1 MMLLR
6 ANVLTLGF
14 SGIRRDVIELLCEM
28 LNRRVHPVVPEKGSV
43 GASGDLA
50 PLAHL
55 ALSVIGEGEVFFE
68 GQRMASAEALQR
80 AKLKPLELEAKE
92 GLALLNGTQAMH
104 AVGGLALL
112 RAQRLARVADV
123 SGAMSLEAL
132 KGTPVAFDL
141 RLQDARPHPGQKA
154 VAEHLLSLMEDSEI
168 RQSHLTDDPRVQ
180 DAYSLRCMPQVHGA
194 VRGALAHCE
203 DILLI
208 ESASATDNPLVFA
221 ETGDVISGGNFHGA
235 PLAFAFD
242 YAAIAMTDLM
252 SMSERRTDRLTNP
265 DKSEGLPAFLARRP
279 GVESG
284 FMIAHVA
291 AASLVNEARV
301 LAHPASIDNITTSGG
316 KEDHVSMGMT
326 SALKLRSI
334 VDLAENLLAI
344 ELLAAAEGLEHRRP
358 LKAGRGV
365 ERAFAA
371 VRKIA
376 PPLTHDRPLSGD
388 IARVA
393 EAIRRG
399 DFDREERTDM
409 SGKRIIHAPRGSERT
424 CKGWHQEAAMR
435 MLMNNLDPDV
445 AENPDQLV
453 VYGGTGRAARSWE
466 AFDAIVGSLRELE
479 NDETLLVQSGKPVGK
494 FRTHDEAPRVLIA
507 NSNLVG
513 QWNNYAEFNRLE
525 RMGLTMYGQMTAGS
539 WIYIGSQGIVQGTFE
554 TFAAAGRKHFG
565 GSLDG
570 KFVLTGGLGG
580 MGGAQPL
587 AATMNGAVFL
597 GVEVD
602 PARIEKRL
610 KSGYCDKIAWSLDE
624 ALKLIDQARKDRKSL
639 SVGLVGNCADVL
651 PEIVKRG
658 VVPDVLTDQTS
669 AHDALNG
676 YVPHGM
682 SLEDALALRRKNPD
696 EYIERAMH
704 SMAVHVEAMLALQKK
719 GAITFD
725 YGNNIR
731 AQAQKA
737 GVKNA
742 FDIPGFRS

>member
-1 MMLLR
+1 MELNGQALTLEQIAAVAIGDEHVAISPPARSRIAASRKVIEQIVARDSVVYGVNTGFGKLSDVRVPHDELRQLQLNLVRSHSCGIGEPLSEPEVRAMMLLR

-14 SGIRRDVIELLCEM
+14 SGIRWDVIELLCEM

-68 GQRMASAEALQR
+68 GQRMATAEALRR
-80 AKLKPLELEAKE
+80 AKLKAIELEAKE

-203 DILLI
+203 DVLLI

-221 ETGDVISGGNFHGA
+221 VAGGGDPGQGEVISGGNFHGA

-242 YAAIAMTDLM
+242 YAAIAIADLM
-252 SMSERRTDRLTNP
+252 SMSERRTDRLVNP

-301 LAHPASIDNITTSGG
+301 LAHPASVDNITTSGG

-334 VDLAENLLAI
+334 VDLAENVLAI

-365 ERAFAA
+365 EGAFAA
-371 VRKIA
+371 VRKVA
-376 PPLTHDRPLSGD
+376 PPLTHDRALSGD

-399 DFDREERTDM
+399 DFD
-409 SGKRIIHAPRGSERT
+409 S
-424 CKGWHQEAAMR
+424 
-435 MLMNNLDPDV
+435 
-445 AENPDQLV
+445 
-453 VYGGTGRAARSWE
+453 
-466 AFDAIVGSLRELE
+466 
-479 NDETLLVQSGKPVGK
+479 
-494 FRTHDEAPRVLIA
+494 
-507 NSNLVG
+507 
-513 QWNNYAEFNRLE
+513 
-525 RMGLTMYGQMTAGS
+525 MGN
-539 WIYIGSQGIVQGTFE
+539 
-554 TFAAAGRKHFG
+554 K
-565 GSLDG
+565 
-570 KFVLTGGLGG
+570 
-580 MGGAQPL
+580 
-587 AATMNGAVFL
+587 
-597 GVEVD
+597 
-602 PARIEKRL
+602 
-610 KSGYCDKIAWSLDE
+610 
-624 ALKLIDQARKDRKSL
+624 
-639 SVGLVGNCADVL
+639 
-651 PEIVKRG
+651 
-658 VVPDVLTDQTS
+658 
-669 AHDALNG
+669 
-676 YVPHGM
+676 
-682 SLEDALALRRKNPD
+682 
-696 EYIERAMH
+696 
-704 SMAVHVEAMLALQKK
+704 
-719 GAITFD
+719 
-725 YGNNIR
+725 
-731 AQAQKA
+731 
-737 GVKNA
+737 
-742 FDIPGFRS
+742 